1 MIAFLIIVV
10 ILAILWPSNTRN
22 AIDRIMS
29 IVGWTII
36 ILFVMALIG
45 LLLPVA

>member
-10 ILAILWPSNTRN
+10 IFAILWPSNTRN

-29 IVGWTII
+29 IVGWAII
-36 ILFVMALIG
+36 ILLILSLIG
-45 LLLPVA
+45 LMLPVA